1 MTTAQ
6 KLGDVV
12 VAGTSALI
20 WCWLRGISRKTYE
33 KEHISSPAIITGIV
47 ESKML
52 RRPTW
57 SIISRANRVQIK
69 LVPAIDKEVK
79 VGEEKPT
86 REKIVAEKY
95 IREFYNSVSWKCESL
110 RVI

>member
-1 MTTAQ
+1 MKTAQ
-6 KLGDVV
+6 KLGNVV

-20 WCWLRGISRKTYE
+20 WCWLRGISRNTYE
-33 KEHISSPAIITGIV
+33 KEHTSSPAIITGIV
-47 ESKML
+47 ESRMR

-69 LVPAIDKEVK
+69 LAPAIDREIN

-95 IREFYNSVSWKCESL
+95 IREF
-110 RVI
+110 

>member
-6 KLGDVV
+6 KLGDVL

-20 WCWLRGISRKTYE
+20 RCWLRGTSRKTYE
-33 KEHISSPAIITGIV
+33 KEHTSSPAIITGIV
-47 ESKML
+47 ESKMR

-69 LVPAIDKEVK
+69 LVPAIDREVN
-79 VGEEKPT
+79 VGEENPT

-95 IREFYNSVSWKCESL
+95 IREF
-110 RVI
+110 

>member
-6 KLGDVV
+6 ELGDVV
-12 VAGTSALI
+12 VPGTSALTR
-20 WCWLRGISRKTYE
+20 CWLRGISRKTYA
-33 KEHISSPAIITGIV
+33 KEHPSSPAIMTGIV
-47 ESKML
+47 ESKMR

-69 LVPAIDKEVK
+69 LVPAMDREVN

-95 IREFYNSVSWKCESL
+95 IREF
-110 RVI
+110 

>member
-12 VAGTSALI
+12 IAGTSALI
-20 WCWLRGISRKTYE
+20 WCWLRGISRNMCE

-47 ESKML
+47 ESKMR

-57 SIISRANRVQIK
+57 SIISRANRVQMK
-69 LVPAIDKEVK
+69 LVPAIDREVN

-86 REKIVAEKY
+86 REKMVAEKY
-95 IREFYNSVSWKCESL
+95 IREF
-110 RVI
+110 